1 MTGSVGAK
9 IGDGAGGI
17 IVGLIEHLGDIVA
30 CEPVSRYLRA
40 SYPDEKI
47 TWVVSAPYR
56 DLIDANP
63 HVDETRVVDCLTD
76 WIKLTKHESFTR
88 IVDLHVNLRVCEHC
102 RIPLFKRSG
111 NPFVNAYQ
119 WFDYGSLLEAFS
131 LGAGLPVLSGH
142 PLIHTTQAHRT
153 AVDALNLPERF
164 CVVHLESNNVD
175 KDWLPEKWEKLLRRI
190 TDELGLPIV
199 EVGGGR
205 RSNEIALPTGSISL
219 FNRIPILHSAE
230 VIRRAAVFIGIDS
243 GPAHLANAAK
253 VPAVILLGKLGFF
266 RSYTPYSGY
275 YASDAQDVK
284 LVRSLGRPVGDIAG
298 SEVWE
303 AVSYIAR
310 LPKLARPVHSGP
322 RPVPGAPAASF
333 DAGWYAAQYEDV
345 LASSMTPR
353 DHFAAVGQTEGR
365 PTCPDG
371 ETGARLRQ
379 GFGAAMSGDVTAASA
394 SSFRVSPVA
403 GPSPRAQAVA
413 GAPRTFAFYLPQF
426 HPIPENDWAHGP
438 GFSEWHNVVKAKP
451 LFTGHYQPRIPGEL
465 GYYDLRATSVLDAQI
480 DLARQY
486 GIDGFCFYYYYFAG
500 KKLLHDPLAAFL
512 NSKHDVPFLY
522 LWANENWSKRWD
534 GGDREVIIAQKHSAE
549 DDAIFLDEL
558 LPVFDDPRYV
568 RIDGKPV
575 LMVYKVHLLENA
587 IATTERWRRAAE
599 RHGFPG
605 LYLVMV
611 DDWTPQPQHPRVFGF
626 DAAYEIPANIIP
638 EEVTKSHAD
647 MHGLEPGFEGRIV
660 DYERF
665 ARLHASRPAP
675 DYKRFRTVMLPW
687 DNTARYGNRAIVHVN
702 GDGSAYRLWL
712 TQVLIDSMRRHP
724 PDERL
729 VFLHSWNEWCEGT
742 YLEPDGRNRR
752 FFLEETARAITTAR
766 RALAA
771 AGGEPDDASMIS
783 DLFEA
788 MALRDEIDHRLDRTM
803 VEAKAALHNYV
814 QHMPPRDAAERE
826 LQAVYRSTSWRV
838 TAPLRAVRRLMRRP

>member
-1 MTGSVGAK
+1 MGGSSSEAAK
-9 IGDGAGGI
+9 RGSGGI
-17 IVGLIEHLGDIVA
+17 VVGLIEHLGDIVA

-40 SYPDEKI
+40 RYPTEKI

-56 DLIDANP
+56 ELIDANP
-63 HVDETRVVDCLTD
+63 HIDETRVVDCLTD
-76 WIKLTKHESFTR
+76 WIKLTKHEDFAR
-88 IVDLHVNLRVCEHC
+88 VVDLHVNLRICEHC
-102 RIPLFKRSG
+102 RIPLFKRTG

-119 WFDYGSLLEAFS
+119 WFDYGGLLEAFS

-142 PLIHTTQAHRT
+142 PLVHISAAHRA

-164 CVVHLESNNVD
+164 CAVHLESNNAE
-175 KDWLPEKWEKLLRRI
+175 KDWQPGKWAALLRRV
-190 TDELGLPIV
+190 TDELGLPVV
-199 EVGGGR
+199 EIGGGR
-205 RSNEIALPTGSISL
+205 RSHELALPPGSVSL
-219 FNRIPILHSAE
+219 FNRVPILHSAE
-230 VIRRAAVFIGIDS
+230 VIRRASIFIGVDS

-253 VPAVILLGKLGFF
+253 VPAVILLGKLGYFG
-266 RSYTPYSGY
+266 SYTPYSGY
-275 YASDAQDVK
+275 FASDPQDVK
-284 LVRSLGRPVGDIAG
+284 LVRSLGRPVRDIAEA
-298 SEVWE
+298 EVWE
-303 AVSYIAR
+303 AVAYVAR
-310 LPKLARPVHSGP
+310 LPKLP
-322 RPVPGAPAASF
+322 RPVQGEPRLAPGAATAPF

-345 LASSMTPR
+345 LASGMAPQA
-353 DHFAAVGQTEGR
+353 HYLAVGQAEGR
-365 PTCPDG
+365 SPCPTDEAGLPPRRGSDVAATSDNVAAALPRFRAT
-371 ETGARLRQ
+371 EV
-379 GFGAAMSGDVTAASA
+379 GAAPA
-394 SSFRVSPVA
+394 R
-403 GPSPRAQAVA
+403 RAPVA

-512 NSKHDVPFLY
+512 NSKHDFPFLY

-549 DDAIFLDEL
+549 DDAIFLDTL

-575 LMVYKVHLLENA
+575 LMVYKVHLLEDA
-587 IATTERWRRAAE
+587 LATTERWRQAAE

-611 DDWTPQPQHPRVFGF
+611 DDWTPHPQHPRHFGF

-638 EEVTKSHAD
+638 SEVTKSRSE
-647 MHGLEPGFEGRIV
+647 MPGLARDFEGYIV

-665 ARLHASRPAP
+665 ARLHAGRPVP

-702 GDGSAYRLWL
+702 GEGSAYRLWL
-712 TQVLIDSMRRHP
+712 TQVLIDSVRRYP

-752 FFLEETARAITTAR
+752 FFLEETARAIGTAR
-766 RALAA
+766 RALALA
-771 AGGEPDDASMIS
+771 DGEPDSASLVSELLDAMS
-783 DLFEA
+783 F
-788 MALRDEIDHRLDRTM
+788 RDEFEYRLDRTM
-803 VEAKAALHNYV
+803 AEAKRSMQEHVPDRATRDV
-814 QHMPPRDAAERE
+814 QRE
-826 LQAVYRSTSWRV
+826 LQDVYRSTSWRV
-838 TAPLRAVRRLMRRP
+838 TAPLRAVRRLMQRR